1 MAMLWDVDK
10 DDTVYRK
17 EVTSQLASLAAM
29 FENILTAI
37 CGWLIYLQDVGL
49 IADTWTKPSDISKVI
64 IEYKDSSKTVIESP
78 QMFPIVISAIFI
90 IRVNISLI
98 ILLYFSA
105 NIFS

>member
-1 MAMLWDVDK
+1 
-10 DDTVYRK
+10 
-17 EVTSQLASLAAM
+17 M

-37 CGWLIYLQDVGL
+37 CGWLIYRQDVGI
-49 IADTWTKPSDISKVI
+49 IADTWTKPSDVSRVS
-64 IEYKDSSKTVIESP
+64 IENEDSFKTVIESP